1 MSCKIPFLILQPLI
15 ENAVVHGIEPS
26 LRPGVVLVKGRVR
39 AEKLEINVEDNG
51 VGCSLKKIKEGVGIS
66 HVKERLKLHYGS
78 DASFDIWSEP
88 NVGTK
93 VSICMPSMGD

>member
-1 MSCKIPFLILQPLI
+1 LSCKIPFLILQPLI

-26 LRPGVVLVKGRVR
+26 LRPRCCAHKRKSKGG
-39 AEKLEINVEDNG
+39 ELEINVEDNG